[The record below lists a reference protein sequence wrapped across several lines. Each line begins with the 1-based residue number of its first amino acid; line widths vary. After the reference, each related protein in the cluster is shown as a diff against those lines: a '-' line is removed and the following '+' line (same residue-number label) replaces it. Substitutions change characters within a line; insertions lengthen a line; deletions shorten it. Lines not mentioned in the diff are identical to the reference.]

1 VYEGTGLGLTIAKKM
16 IKILGGDIK
25 VKSKFGKGSK
35 FTVILPIKWQSTDN
49 QIIKKIQQKLAEKNI
64 VRKKEKI
71 KSDSDSH
78 KVLVIE
84 DNKDNMTTVKAILQ
98 KKYTII
104 EAYDGESGLKKA
116 LKHLPTIVLLDISL
130 PKMDGIEVVK
140 ILKKTKETK
149 NIPVIALTARA
160 MKEDRDTFIKAGC
173 DDYISKPV
181 DSIILLNKIEEWI

>member
-1 VYEGTGLGLTIAKKM
+1 
-16 IKILGGDIK
+16 
-25 VKSKFGKGSK
+25 
-35 FTVILPIKWQSTDN
+35 
-49 QIIKKIQQKLAEKNI
+49 
-64 VRKKEKI
+64 
-71 KSDSDSH
+71 
-78 KVLVIE
+78 
-84 DNKDNMTTVKAILQ
+84 MTTVKAILQ